1 MIPHPIRELGS
12 CESMLNVLAQIACLR
27 LRSFAKNFFT
37 AGSSLVFVKA
47 KARNRVQAQP
57 AGGMMP
63 RPIRELGSC
72 ESVLNV
78 LAQIVCLRLRSFAIN
93 LSAADGSLVFV
104 KAKARNCLW
113 AQPTVDSSLVFVK
126 TKARNC
132 LWAQPTTKTP
142 RRSKWS
148 AGELLLPANTRIGFY
163 FALDCS

>member
-1 MIPHPIRELGS
+1 MMPRPIRELGS

-27 LRSFAKNFFT
+27 LRSFARNLSA
-37 AGSSLVFVKA
+37 AGWCLVFVKA

-72 ESVLNV
+72 ESMLNA
-78 LAQIVCLRLRSFAIN
+78 LAQIACLRLRSFAIN
-93 LSAADGSLVFV
+93 LSAADDSLVFV

-113 AQPTVDSSLVFVK
+113 AQPT
-126 TKARNC
+126 
-132 LWAQPTTKTP
+132 TKTP
-142 RRSKWS
+142 RRSIWS

>member
-1 MIPHPIRELGS
+1 MMPRPIRELGS

-27 LRSFAKNFFT
+27 LRSFARSLSA
-37 AGSSLVFVKA
+37 AGWCLVFVKA

-72 ESVLNV
+72 ESMLNV
-78 LAQIVCLRLRSFAIN
+78 LAQIACLRLRSFAIN

-113 AQPTVDSSLVFVK
+113 AQPTAGSSLVFVK
-126 TKARNC
+126 AKARNC

-148 AGELLLPANTRIGFY
+148 AGELLLPANTRISFY

>member
-1 MIPHPIRELGS
+1 MPPPNRVIS
-12 CESMLNVLAQIACLR
+12 FYESILNALAQIACLR
-27 LRSFAKNFFT
+27 LRSFARSLSA
-37 AGSSLVFVKA
+37 AGWCLVFVKA

-93 LSAADGSLVFV
+93 LSAADDSLVFV

-113 AQPTVDSSLVFVK
+113 V
-126 TKARNC
+126 
-132 LWAQPTTKTP
+132 QPTTKTP
-142 RRSKWS
+142 RRSIWS

>member
-1 MIPHPIRELGS
+1 MMPHPIRELGS
-12 CESMLNVLAQIACLR
+12 CLTILNALAQVACLR
-27 LRSFAKNFFT
+27 LRSFARSLSA
-37 AGSSLVFVKA
+37 AGWCLVFVKA
-47 KARNRVQAQP
+47 KARNRVQALP

-78 LAQIVCLRLRSFAIN
+78 LAQIVCLRLRSFAKN
-93 LSAADGSLVFV
+93 FFTAGSSLVFV
-104 KAKARNCLW
+104 KA
-113 AQPTVDSSLVFVK
+113 
-126 TKARNC
+126 KARNC

-148 AGELLLPANTRIGFY
+148 AGELLLPANARISFY

>member
-1 MIPHPIRELGS
+1 MPPPNRVIS
-12 CESMLNVLAQIACLR
+12 FYESILNALAQIACLR
-27 LRSFAKNFFT
+27 LRSFARSLSA
-37 AGSSLVFVKA
+37 AGWCLVFVKA

-93 LSAADGSLVFV
+93 LSAADDSLVFV

-126 TKARNC
+126 AKARNC

-142 RRSKWS
+142 RRSIWS
-148 AGELLLPANTRIGFY
+148 AGELLLPANTRISFY

>member
-1 MIPHPIRELGS
+1 MMPRPIRELGS
-12 CESMLNVLAQIACLR
+12 CLTILYALAQIACLR
-27 LRSFAKNFFT
+27 LRSFARSLS
-37 AGSSLVFVKA
+37 AADDSLVFVKA

-57 AGGMMP
+57 AGGMIP

-72 ESVLNV
+72 ESMLNV

-93 LSAADGSLVFV
+93 LSAADDSLVFV

-113 AQPTVDSSLVFVK
+113 V
-126 TKARNC
+126 
-132 LWAQPTTKTP
+132 QPTTKTP
-142 RRSKWS
+142 RRSIWS